1 VTADPYAA
9 SPLPGRSADLGRSG
23 VATVD
28 LLAQVDVRCST
39 EAAER
44 LGFPVVPNT
53 VVGDVARGV
62 LWLGPDE
69 WLVVGLPGTAGSTIE
84 ELEETLGAEHRSVI
98 DVSANRVVL
107 EMSGDDRHDVLSTAC
122 SLDLDPR
129 SWRPMT
135 CAQTLLG
142 RAQVILQE
150 LAGATRIF
158 VRPSFAGYV
167 ADLLL
172 AAAD

>member
-1 VTADPYAA
+1 VTADPFAT
-9 SPLPGRSADLGRSG
+9 SPLEDRTADLGRIG
-23 VATVD
+23 VVTTD
-28 LLAQVDVRCST
+28 LLAQVDVRCS
-39 EAAER
+39 AETADR
-44 LGFPVVPNT
+44 LGFPAAPNA
-53 VVGDVARGV
+53 VGGDVARGV

-69 WLVVGLPGTAGSTIE
+69 WLVVGLPGTAGATIA
-84 ELEETLGAEHRSVI
+84 ELEDAIGAEHCSVV

-107 EMSGDDRHDVLSTAC
+107 EMSGDDRHELLSTVC
-122 SLDLDPR
+122 SLDLDAR

-150 LAGATRIF
+150 LPGATRIF

-172 AAAD
+172 AATG